1 MERRIPG
8 FRASA
13 AVVLDMRSVSA
24 LNADKFLSYL
34 DDLSWSLLSLYLG
47 ESFVPAMGQ
56 ERVMMLFAASLALDS
71 I

>member
-34 DDLSWSLLSLYLG
+34 DDLSWSLLSLYLV
-47 ESFVPAMGQ
+47 ESSIPAMGQ